1 MKKLYQKTF
10 EQALAQTYAPPEQVE
25 AQRSALASRCS
36 KPKSEVTAMTAK
48 PRRPIRI
55 LVTAAVVAAALT
67 AGALAA
73 SGVLSRIPLLTG
85 GQIEVSYGTGEDGS
99 SYGRI
104 SKSTGEESC
113 PVEIRDGVVWFTTE
127 TGEELDITGQF
138 SETEPY
144 VYSYTDSVG
153 ARHDV
158 VVGGTP
164 ENYGYFE
171 YAYSED
177 GSFGGGAGV
186 YPDGDYSAL
195 HPPVW
200 LAAYRQANGLPSPS
214 GGDPMEQDAGGELIW
229 LDPQLAVEDGKVL
242 LTVDGETTDIT
253 GRFSEREAYV
263 YTAEGADGL
272 PHVIL
277 VGGTAEEPYEAE
289 IILRDDG
296 TWCAVSGAPENS
308 TWFNAYVEANLSR

>member
-10 EQALAQTYAPPEQVE
+10 EQALAQTYAPPERVE

-36 KPKSEVTAMTAK
+36 PPKSEVTAMTAK

-55 LVTAAVVAAALT
+55 LVTAAAVTAALT
-67 AGALAA
+67 VGALAA

-85 GQIEVSYGTGEDGS
+85 GQIEVAYGTRPDGS
-99 SYGRI
+99 GYADI
-104 SKSTGEESC
+104 SRSTDVENC
-113 PVEIRDGVVWFTTE
+113 PIEVRDGVVRFTTE
-127 TGEELDITGQF
+127 TGEEVDITGQF

-200 LAAYRQANGLPSPS
+200 LAAYRQANGLPTP
-214 GGDPMEQDAGGELIW
+214 GGGQSADGELAW
-229 LDPQLAVEDGKVL
+229 LEPALAVEDGRVL

-253 GRFSEREAYV
+253 GRFSESEAYV
-263 YTAEGADGL
+263 YTTEDADGRT
-272 PHVIL
+272 HVIL
-277 VGGTAEEPYEAE
+277 AGGPAEEPHTAE
-289 IILRDDG
+289 IVVAADG
-296 TWCAVSGAPENS
+296 TWTCSTDAPEDS
-308 TWFNAYVEANLSR
+308 PWLTGYIEANLSR

>member
-36 KPKSEVTAMTAK
+36 QPKSEVTAMTAK

-55 LVTAAVVAAALT
+55 LITAAVVAAALT

-214 GGDPMEQDAGGELIW
+214 GGDPMEQDAGGELVW

-242 LTVDGETTDIT
+242 LTVGGETTDIT

-263 YTAEGADGL
+263 YTTEGADGL

-296 TWCAVSGAPENS
+296 TWCAVSGAPEDS
-308 TWFNAYVEANLSR
+308 AWLTSYIEANLSR

>member
-1 MKKLYQKTF
+1 
-10 EQALAQTYAPPEQVE
+10 
-25 AQRSALASRCS
+25 
-36 KPKSEVTAMTAK
+36 MTAK

-85 GQIEVSYGTGEDGS
+85 GQIEVSYGTRPDGS
-99 SYGRI
+99 GYADI
-104 SKSTGEESC
+104 SRSTDVENC
-113 PVEIRDGVVWFTTE
+113 PIEVRDGVVWFTTE
-127 TGEELDITGQF
+127 TEEEVDITGQF

-214 GGDPMEQDAGGELIW
+214 GGDPMEQDAGGELVW

-242 LTVDGETTDIT
+242 LTVGGETTDIT

-263 YTAEGADGL
+263 YTTEGADGL

-296 TWCAVSGAPENS
+296 TWCAVSGAPEDS
-308 TWFNAYVEANLSR
+308 AWLTSYIEANLSR

>member
-36 KPKSEVTAMTAK
+36 QPKSEVTAMTTK

-55 LVTAAVVAAALT
+55 LVTAAAVAAALT

-85 GQIEVSYGTGEDGS
+85 GQIEVSYGTRPDGS
-99 SYGRI
+99 GYADI
-104 SKSTGEESC
+104 SRSTDVENC
-113 PVEIRDGVVWFTTE
+113 PIEVQDGVVWFTTE
-127 TGEELDITGQF
+127 TGEEVDITGQF

-214 GGDPMEQDAGGELIW
+214 GD
-229 LDPQLAVEDGKVL
+229 
-242 LTVDGETTDIT
+242 
-253 GRFSEREAYV
+253 
-263 YTAEGADGL
+263 
-272 PHVIL
+272 
-277 VGGTAEEPYEAE
+277 EPWRRMPA
-289 IILRDDG
+289 
-296 TWCAVSGAPENS
+296 AS
-308 TWFNAYVEANLSR
+308 

>member
-36 KPKSEVTAMTAK
+36 KPELEVTAMTAK

-85 GQIEVSYGTGEDGS
+85 GQIEVSYGTRPDGS
-99 SYGRI
+99 GYADI
-104 SKSTGEESC
+104 SRSTDVENC
-113 PVEIRDGVVWFTTE
+113 PIEVRDGVVWFTTE
-127 TGEELDITGQF
+127 TGEEVDITGQF

-177 GSFGGGAGV
+177 GSFGGGAGI

-214 GGDPMEQDAGGELIW
+214 GGEPVEEDAGGELIW

-242 LTVDGETTDIT
+242 LTVGGETTDIT
-253 GRFSEREAYV
+253 GRFSESKAYV
-263 YTAEGADGL
+263 YTTEGADGP

-296 TWCAVSGAPENS
+296 TWCAVSGAPEDS
-308 TWFNAYVEANLSR
+308 AWFDAYVEANLSR

>member
-36 KPKSEVTAMTAK
+36 KPESEVTAMTTK
-48 PRRPIRI
+48 PIRPIRI
-55 LVTAAVVAAALT
+55 LVTAAAVAAALT
-67 AGALAA
+67 VGALAA

-85 GQIEVSYGTGEDGS
+85 GQIEVSYGTRPDGS
-99 SYGRI
+99 GYADI
-104 SKSTGEESC
+104 SRSTDVENC
-113 PVEIRDGVVWFTTE
+113 PIEVRDGVVWFTTE
-127 TGEELDITGQF
+127 TGEEVDITGQF

-214 GGDPMEQDAGGELIW
+214 GGEPVEEDAGGELIW

-242 LTVDGETTDIT
+242 LTVGGETTDIT

-263 YTAEGADGL
+263 YTTEGADGL

-296 TWCAVSGAPENS
+296 TWCAVSGAPEDS
-308 TWFNAYVEANLSR
+308 AWFDAYVEANLSR

>member
-36 KPKSEVTAMTAK
+36 QPKSEVTAMTTK
-48 PRRPIRI
+48 LRRPIRI
-55 LVTAAVVAAALT
+55 LITAAVVAAALT

-85 GQIEVSYGTGEDGS
+85 GQIEVSYGTRPDGS
-99 SYGRI
+99 GYADI
-104 SKSTGEESC
+104 SRSTDVENC
-113 PVEIRDGVVWFTTE
+113 PIEVRDGVVWFTTE
-127 TGEELDITGQF
+127 TEEEVDITGQF

-177 GSFGGGAGV
+177 GSFSGGAGV

-200 LAAYRQANGLPSPS
+200 LAAYRQANGLPAPS
-214 GGDPMEQDAGGELIW
+214 GGDPMEQDAGGELVW

-242 LTVDGETTDIT
+242 LTVGGETTDIT

-263 YTAEGADGL
+263 YTTEGADGL

-296 TWCAVSGAPENS
+296 TWCAVSGAPEDS
-308 TWFNAYVEANLSR
+308 AWLTSYIEANLSR

>member
-36 KPKSEVTAMTAK
+36 QPKSEVTAMTTK
-48 PRRPIRI
+48 LRRPIRI
-55 LVTAAVVAAALT
+55 LITAAVVAAALT

-85 GQIEVSYGTGEDGS
+85 GQIEVSYGTRPDGS
-99 SYGRI
+99 GYADI
-104 SKSTGEESC
+104 SRSTDVENC
-113 PVEIRDGVVWFTTE
+113 PIEVRDGVVWFTTE
-127 TGEELDITGQF
+127 TGEEVDITGQF

-214 GGDPMEQDAGGELIW
+214 GDGPVEEDAGGGLIW

-242 LTVDGETTDIT
+242 LTVGGETTDIT

-263 YTAEGADGL
+263 YTTEGADGL

-296 TWCAVSGAPENS
+296 TWCAVSGAPEDS
-308 TWFNAYVEANLSR
+308 TWFDAYVEANLSR

>member
-36 KPKSEVTAMTAK
+36 QPKSEVTAMTAK

-55 LVTAAVVAAALT
+55 LITAAVVAAALT

-85 GQIEVSYGTGEDGS
+85 GQIEVSYGTRPDGS
-99 SYGRI
+99 GYADI
-104 SKSTGEESC
+104 SRSTDVENC
-113 PVEIRDGVVWFTTE
+113 PIEVRDGVVWFTTE
-127 TGEELDITGQF
+127 TEEEVDITGQF

-214 GGDPMEQDAGGELIW
+214 GGEPVEQDSSSGLIW

-242 LTVDGETTDIT
+242 LTVGGETTDIT

-263 YTAEGADGL
+263 RTDEGVDGST
-272 PHVIL
+272 HVIL
-277 VGGTAEEPYEAE
+277 VGGTATEPHTAEFVVEA
-289 IILRDDG
+289 DG
-296 TWCAVSGAPENS
+296 TWICSTDAPEDS
-308 TWFNAYVEANLSR
+308 AWLTSYIEANLSR

>member
-36 KPKSEVTAMTAK
+36 KPESEVTAMTAK
-48 PRRPIRI
+48 LRRPIRI
-55 LVTAAVVAAALT
+55 LITAAVVAAALT

-73 SGVLSRIPLLTG
+73 SGVLSRITFHTG
-85 GQIEVSYGTGEDGS
+85 ATIEYGVNEDGTEYS
-99 SYGRI
+99 TVSGTSLDESY
-104 SKSTGEESC
+104 
-113 PVEIRDGVVWFTTE
+113 PVEVRNDRAWFTTE

-144 VYSYTDSVG
+144 VYSYVDEGGLT
-153 ARHDV
+153 HDI
-158 VVGGTP
+158 VVGGTL
-164 ENYGYFE
+164 ESFGLFE
-171 YAYSED
+171 YLYDE
-177 GSFGGGAGV
+177 GGGYTASTGYLPPESPA
-186 YPDGDYSAL
+186 YPA
-195 HPPVW
+195 W
-200 LAAYRQANGLPSPS
+200 RAAYEAEHGIPAPS
-214 GGDPMEQDAGGELIW
+214 GGEPVEQDSSSGLIW

-242 LTVDGETTDIT
+242 LTVGGETTDIT
-253 GRFSEREAYV
+253 GRFSESKAYV
-263 YTAEGADGL
+263 YTTEGADGL

-296 TWCAVSGAPENS
+296 TWCAVSGAPEDS
-308 TWFNAYVEANLSR
+308 AWFDAYVEANLSR

>member
-36 KPKSEVTAMTAK
+36 KPELEVTAMTAK

-55 LVTAAVVAAALT
+55 LITAAVVAAALT

-85 GQIEVSYGTGEDGS
+85 GQIEVSYGTRPDGS
-99 SYGRI
+99 GYADI
-104 SKSTGEESC
+104 SRSTDVENC
-113 PVEIRDGVVWFTTE
+113 PIEVRDGVVWFTTE
-127 TGEELDITGQF
+127 TGEEVDITGQF

-214 GGDPMEQDAGGELIW
+214 GDEPVEEDAGGELIW

-263 YTAEGADGL
+263 YTTEGADGL

-296 TWCAVSGAPENS
+296 TWCAVSGAPEDS
-308 TWFNAYVEANLSR
+308 AWLTSYIEANLSR

>member
-36 KPKSEVTAMTAK
+36 QPKSEVTAMTAK

-55 LVTAAVVAAALT
+55 LITAAVVAAALT

-73 SGVLSRIPLLTG
+73 SGVLSRITFHTG
-85 GQIEVSYGTGEDGS
+85 ATIEYGVNEDGTEYS
-99 SYGRI
+99 TVSGTSLDESY
-104 SKSTGEESC
+104 
-113 PVEIRDGVVWFTTE
+113 PVEVRNDRAWFTTE

-144 VYSYTDSVG
+144 VYSYVDEGGLT
-153 ARHDV
+153 HDI
-158 VVGGTP
+158 VVGGTL
-164 ENYGYFE
+164 ESFGLFE
-171 YAYSED
+171 YLYDE
-177 GSFGGGAGV
+177 GGGYTASTGYLPPESPA
-186 YPDGDYSAL
+186 YPA
-195 HPPVW
+195 W
-200 LAAYRQANGLPSPS
+200 RAAYEAEHGIPAPS
-214 GGDPMEQDAGGELIW
+214 GGEPVEQDSSSGLIW

-263 YTAEGADGL
+263 RTDEGVDGSTR
-272 PHVIL
+272 VIL
-277 VGGTAEEPYEAE
+277 VGGTAANPHTAE
-289 IILRDDG
+289 FVVEMDG
-296 TWCAVSGAPENS
+296 TWTCSTDAPEDS
-308 TWFNAYVEANLSR
+308 TWLTSYIEANLS

>member
-1 MKKLYQKTF
+1 
-10 EQALAQTYAPPEQVE
+10 
-25 AQRSALASRCS
+25 
-36 KPKSEVTAMTAK
+36 MTTK

-55 LVTAAVVAAALT
+55 LITAAVVAAALT

-85 GQIEVSYGTGEDGS
+85 GQIEVSYGTRPDGS
-99 SYGRI
+99 GYADI
-104 SKSTGEESC
+104 SRSTDVENC
-113 PVEIRDGVVWFTTE
+113 PIEVRDGVVWFTTE
-127 TGEELDITGQF
+127 TGDELDITGQF

-158 VVGGTP
+158 VVGGSP

-200 LAAYRQANGLPSPS
+200 LAFYREANGLPTPS
-214 GGDPMEQDAGGELIW
+214 GGEPVEQDSSSGLIW

-263 YTAEGADGL
+263 YTTEGADGL

-308 TWFNAYVEANLSR
+308 TWFDAYVEANLSR

>member
-36 KPKSEVTAMTAK
+36 QPELEVTAMTTK

-55 LVTAAVVAAALT
+55 LITAAVVAAALT

-85 GQIEVSYGTGEDGS
+85 GQIEVSYGTRPDGS
-99 SYGRI
+99 GYADI
-104 SKSTGEESC
+104 SRSTDVENC
-113 PVEIRDGVVWFTTE
+113 PIEVRDGVVWFTTE
-127 TGEELDITGQF
+127 TEEEVDITGQF

-214 GGDPMEQDAGGELIW
+214 GGDPMEQDAGGELVW

-242 LTVDGETTDIT
+242 LTVGGETTDIT

-263 YTAEGADGL
+263 YTTEGADGL

-296 TWCAVSGAPENS
+296 TWCAVSGAPEDS
-308 TWFNAYVEANLSR
+308 AWLTSYIEANLSR

>member
-36 KPKSEVTAMTAK
+36 QPKSEVTAMTTK

-85 GQIEVSYGTGEDGS
+85 GQIEVSYGTRPDGS
-99 SYGRI
+99 GYADI
-104 SKSTGEESC
+104 SRSTDVENC
-113 PVEIRDGVVWFTTE
+113 PIEVRDGVVWFTTE
-127 TGEELDITGQF
+127 TGEEVDITGQF

-214 GGDPMEQDAGGELIW
+214 GDEPVEEDAGGELIW

-242 LTVDGETTDIT
+242 LTVDGETTDVT
-253 GRFSEREAYV
+253 GRFSESEAYV
-263 YTAEGADGL
+263 YTVEGADGRT
-272 PHVIL
+272 HVIL
-277 VGGTAEEPYEAE
+277 VGGTAEEPHTAE
-289 IILRDDG
+289 IIVEADG
-296 TWCAVSGAPENS
+296 TWTCSTDAPEDSPWLTN
-308 TWFNAYVEANLSR
+308 YIEANLSR

>member
-1 MKKLYQKTF
+1 MT
-10 EQALAQTYAPPEQVE
+10 T
-25 AQRSALASRCS
+25 
-36 KPKSEVTAMTAK
+36 KPI
-48 PRRPIRI
+48 RPIRI
-55 LVTAAVVAAALT
+55 LVTAAAVAAALT
-67 AGALAA
+67 VGALAA

-242 LTVDGETTDIT
+242 LTVGGETTDIT

-263 YTAEGADGL
+263 YTTEGADGL

-296 TWCAVSGAPENS
+296 TWCAVSGAPEDS
-308 TWFNAYVEANLSR
+308 AWFDAYVEANLSR

>member
-73 SGVLSRIPLLTG
+73 SGVLSRITFHTG
-85 GQIEVSYGTGEDGS
+85 ATIEYGVNEDGTEYS
-99 SYGRI
+99 TVSGTSLDESY
-104 SKSTGEESC
+104 
-113 PVEIRDGVVWFTTE
+113 PVEVRNDRAWFTTE

-144 VYSYTDSVG
+144 VYSYVDEGGLT
-153 ARHDV
+153 HDI
-158 VVGGTP
+158 VVGGTL
-164 ENYGYFE
+164 ESFGLFE
-171 YAYSED
+171 YLYDE
-177 GSFGGGAGV
+177 GGGYTASTGYLPPESPA
-186 YPDGDYSAL
+186 YPA
-195 HPPVW
+195 W
-200 LAAYRQANGLPSPS
+200 RAAYEAEHGIPAPS
-214 GGDPMEQDAGGELIW
+214 GGEPVEQDSSSGLIW

-242 LTVDGETTDIT
+242 LTVGGETTDIT

-263 YTAEGADGL
+263 YTTEGADGL

-296 TWCAVSGAPENS
+296 TWCAVSGAPEDS
-308 TWFNAYVEANLSR
+308 AWLTSYIEANLSR

>member
-36 KPKSEVTAMTAK
+36 QPKSEVTAMTTK

-55 LVTAAVVAAALT
+55 LITAAVVAAALT

-200 LAAYRQANGLPSPS
+200 LAFYREANGLPTPS
-214 GGDPMEQDAGGELIW
+214 GGEPVEQDSSSGLIW

-242 LTVDGETTDIT
+242 LTVGGETTDIT
-253 GRFSEREAYV
+253 GRFSESEAYV
-263 YTAEGADGL
+263 RTDEGVDGST
-272 PHVIL
+272 HVIL
-277 VGGTAEEPYEAE
+277 VGGTATEPHTAEFVVEA
-289 IILRDDG
+289 DG
-296 TWCAVSGAPENS
+296 TWTCSTDAPEDS
-308 TWFNAYVEANLSR
+308 AWLTSYIEANLSR

>member
-1 MKKLYQKTF
+1 MKKLYQRTF

-36 KPKSEVTAMTAK
+36 QPKSEVTAMTAK

-73 SGVLSRIPLLTG
+73 SGVLSRITFHTG
-85 GQIEVSYGTGEDGS
+85 ATIEYGVNEDGTEYS
-99 SYGRI
+99 TVSGTSLDESY
-104 SKSTGEESC
+104 
-113 PVEIRDGVVWFTTE
+113 PVEVRNDRAWFTTE

-144 VYSYTDSVG
+144 VYSYVDEGGLT
-153 ARHDV
+153 HDI
-158 VVGGTP
+158 VVGGTL
-164 ENYGYFE
+164 ESFGLFE
-171 YAYSED
+171 YLYDE
-177 GSFGGGAGV
+177 GGGYTASTGYLPPESPA
-186 YPDGDYSAL
+186 YPA
-195 HPPVW
+195 W
-200 LAAYRQANGLPSPS
+200 RAAYEAEHGIPAPS
-214 GGDPMEQDAGGELIW
+214 GGEPVEQDSSSGLIW

-242 LTVDGETTDIT
+242 LTVGGETTDIT
-253 GRFSEREAYV
+253 GRFSESKAYV
-263 YTAEGADGL
+263 YTTEGADGL

-296 TWCAVSGAPENS
+296 TWCAVSGAPEDS
-308 TWFNAYVEANLSR
+308 AWFDAYVEANLSR

>member
-36 KPKSEVTAMTAK
+36 PPKSEVTAMTTK
-48 PRRPIRI
+48 PIRPIRI
-55 LVTAAVVAAALT
+55 LVTAAAVAAALT

-85 GQIEVSYGTGEDGS
+85 GQIEVAYGTRPDGS
-99 SYGRI
+99 GYASI
-104 SKSTGEESC
+104 SRSTDSETC
-113 PVEIRDGVVWFTTE
+113 PVEVRDGAVWFTTE
-127 TGEELDITGQF
+127 TGEALDITGQF

-158 VVGGTP
+158 VVGGTS

-214 GGDPMEQDAGGELIW
+214 GDEPVEEDAGGELIW

-242 LTVDGETTDIT
+242 LTVGGETTDIT
-253 GRFSEREAYV
+253 GRFSESEAYV
-263 YTAEGADGL
+263 YTTEDADGRT
-272 PHVIL
+272 HVIL
-277 VGGTAEEPYEAE
+277 AGGPAEEPHTAE
-289 IILRDDG
+289 IVVAADG
-296 TWCAVSGAPENS
+296 TWTCSTDAPEDS
-308 TWFNAYVEANLSR
+308 PWLTGYIEANLSR

>member
-36 KPKSEVTAMTAK
+36 QPKSEVTAMTAK

-55 LVTAAVVAAALT
+55 LITAAVVAASLT

-85 GQIEVSYGTGEDGS
+85 GQIEVSYGTRPDGS
-99 SYGRI
+99 GYADI
-104 SKSTGEESC
+104 SRSTDVENC
-113 PVEIRDGVVWFTTE
+113 PIEVRDGVVWFTTE
-127 TGEELDITGQF
+127 TEEEVDITGQF

-214 GGDPMEQDAGGELIW
+214 GGDPMEQDAGGELVW

-242 LTVDGETTDIT
+242 LTVGGETTDIT

-263 YTAEGADGL
+263 YTTEGADGL

-296 TWCAVSGAPENS
+296 TWCAVSGAPEDS
-308 TWFNAYVEANLSR
+308 AWFDAYVEANLSR

>member
-36 KPKSEVTAMTAK
+36 QPESEVTAMTAK

-55 LVTAAVVAAALT
+55 LITAAVVAAALT

-85 GQIEVSYGTGEDGS
+85 GQIEVSYGTRPDGS
-99 SYGRI
+99 GYADI
-104 SKSTGEESC
+104 SRSTDVENC
-113 PVEIRDGVVWFTTE
+113 PIEVRDGVVWFTTE
-127 TGEELDITGQF
+127 TGEEVDITGQF

-242 LTVDGETTDIT
+242 LTVGGETTDIT

-263 YTAEGADGL
+263 YTTEGADGL

-296 TWCAVSGAPENS
+296 TWCAVSGAPEDS
-308 TWFNAYVEANLSR
+308 AWLTSYIEANLSR